1 MRARRILIAAAML
14 AVAAAALA
22 AATPAAERNAYVQH
36 NLVSDG
42 SVPAD
47 HTDANL
53 VNAWG
58 LTSLPGSPWWVAD
71 NGTDVSTL
79 YTAEGTPRPLV
90 VSVPNAPTGAVSNT
104 GSSFVVGSGPAL
116 FLFATEE
123 GKLLG
128 WNMSV
133 GTTAQVVADKSGEDA
148 IFKGLAI
155 AGDRLYATDFHNG
168 KVDVFDASF
177 GDVNTPG
184 AFADPSIPAGYAP
197 FGIQNVGG
205 DIFVTYAKQDADRED
220 DVAGQG
226 HGFVDAFDASGTL
239 LGRGATHGQLDSPW
253 GLALAPAT
261 FGRFGGHRLAGSVGS
276 FSSAS
281 SAPGTNASRE
291 VVSCR
296 IVSNWP
302 SPPSKTSWC
311 ATRPGSRTEW
321 IGGSPGRSA
330 AVALAVPEGASRF
343 VSAWSSTISA
353 RGRDCAASAPNRLI
367 STAPTAQL
375 GATKSATPRPPASPS
390 SDSRS
395 QP

>member
-1 MRARRILIAAAML
+1 MKTRHLQRALLAAAIV
-14 AVAAAALA
+14 AVAAAVLA
-22 AATPAAERNAYVQH
+22 AATPAAEKNAYVQH

-42 SVPAD
+42 FLPAD

-79 YTAEGTPRPLV
+79 YNADGTPRSLV

-168 KVDVFDASF
+168 KVDVFDGSF
-177 GDVNTPG
+177 GDVNVPG
-184 AFADPSIPAGYAP
+184 AFVDPAIPAGFAP
-197 FGIQNVGG
+197 FGIQNIGG
-205 DIFVTYAKQDADRED
+205 NLFVTFAKQDAAKHD
-220 DVAGQG
+220 DVAGKG
-226 HGFVDAFDASGTL
+226 NGFVDEFNTSGTL
-239 LGRGATHGQLDSPW
+239 LRRVASGGALNSPW
-253 GLALAPAT
+253 GLAIAPSSWGRVAGDLLVGNFGDGAINVFDPAT
-261 FGRFGGHRLAGSVGS
+261 GAWRGGL
-276 FSSAS
+276 
-281 SAPGTNASRE
+281 
-291 VVSCR
+291 
-296 IVSNWP
+296 
-302 SPPSKTSWC
+302 K
-311 ATRPGSRTEW
+311 
-321 IGGSPGRSA
+321 
-330 AVALAVPEGASRF
+330 
-343 VSAWSSTISA
+343 
-353 RGRDCAASAPNRLI
+353 
-367 STAPTAQL
+367 
-375 GATKSATPRPPASPS
+375 S
-390 SDSRS
+390 SDTGEPLRIDGLWGLRVGNGGAGGDPNTVLFAAGPDGESNGLLGTLT
-395 QP
+395 PAPPTG

>member
-1 MRARRILIAAAML
+1 MRARRILVAAAII

-22 AATPAAERNAYVQH
+22 AATPAAEQNAYVQH

-79 YTAEGTPRPLV
+79 YGADGTPRSLV

-148 IFKGLAI
+148 VFKGLAI
-155 AGDRLYATDFHNG
+155 AGDRLYATDFRNA
-168 KVDVFDASF
+168 KVDVFDGSF

-184 AFADPSIPAGYAP
+184 AFVDPSIPAGYAP
-197 FGIQNVGG
+197 FGIQNIGG
-205 DIFVTYAKQDADRED
+205 NIFVTYAKQDADAED

-226 HGFVDAFDASGTL
+226 HGFVDEYDASGTL
-239 LGRGATHGQLDSPW
+239 IGRVATHGQLNSPW
-253 GLALAPAT
+253 GLALAPAS
-261 FGRFGGHRLAGSVGS
+261 FGRFGGDLLVGNFGDGQITAFERES
-276 FSSAS
+276 DGTF
-281 SAPGTNASRE
+281 APRGQL
-291 VVSCR
+291 
-296 IVSNWP
+296 
-302 SPPSKTSWC
+302 
-311 ATRPGSRTEW
+311 
-321 IGGSPGRSA
+321 RSA
-330 AVALAVPEGASRF
+330 DGGALTIDGLWALQFGKGALANNGPTDTLFFTAGPDDESHGLF
-343 VSAWSSTISA
+343 GTI
-353 RGRDCAASAPNRLI
+353 RAA
-367 STAPTAQL
+367 
-375 GATKSATPRPPASPS
+375 G
-390 SDSRS
+390 
-395 QP
+395 

>member
-1 MRARRILIAAAML
+1 MRMRRILTVAAML
-14 AVAAAALA
+14 AVAAAVLA

-42 SVPAD
+42 FLPAD

-79 YTAEGTPRPLV
+79 YNADGTPRPLV

-133 GTTAQVVADKSGEDA
+133 GTTAQVVADKSGDGA

-168 KVDVFDASF
+168 KVDVFDGSF
-177 GDVNTPG
+177 GDVTIPG
-184 AFADPSIPAGYAP
+184 AFVDPSIPAGYAP
-197 FGIQNVGG
+197 FGIQNIGG
-205 DIFVTYAKQDADRED
+205 SIFVTYAKQDADAKD

-226 HGFVDAFDASGTL
+226 HGFVDEYDADGTL
-239 LGRGATHGQLDSPW
+239 IARVATHGQLNSPW
-253 GLALAPAT
+253 GLALAPAS
-261 FGRFGGHRLAGSVGS
+261 FGRFGGDLLVGNFGDGQITAFERES
-276 FSSAS
+276 DGTFAPRGQLRSAS
-281 SAPGTNASRE
+281 
-291 VVSCR
+291 
-296 IVSNWP
+296 
-302 SPPSKTSWC
+302 
-311 ATRPGSRTEW
+311 
-321 IGGSPGRSA
+321 GGVLTIDGLWA
-330 AVALAVPEGASRF
+330 LQFGKGALANNGPTDTLFFTAGPDDESHGLF
-343 VSAWSSTISA
+343 GTI
-353 RGRDCAASAPNRLI
+353 RAA
-367 STAPTAQL
+367 
-375 GATKSATPRPPASPS
+375 G
-390 SDSRS
+390 
-395 QP
+395 